1 MNNIRKSVFA
11 LALTAMAGAAGAAVA
26 ATPATPASGAKP
38 AATAKVDMNAKR
50 AACEKSWKDQK
61 THTGKEA
68 DFVKACVAKG

>member
-1 MNNIRKSVFA
+1 MRNLIAPAA
-11 LALTAMAGAAGAAVA
+11 LALALAAGSAFAAAPAPA
-26 ATPATPASGAKP
+26 AKPMTAAKP

>member
-1 MNNIRKSVFA
+1 MRNLIA
-11 LALTAMAGAAGAAVA
+11 PAALILALGAGSAFAAAPPAKPMTA
-26 ATPATPASGAKP
+26 AKP

>member
-1 MNNIRKSVFA
+1 MRNLIAPAALVLA
-11 LALTAMAGAAGAAVA
+11 LAAGSAFAAA
-26 ATPATPASGAKP
+26 PAPAAKP
-38 AATAKVDMNAKR
+38 MTAATAKVDMNAKR